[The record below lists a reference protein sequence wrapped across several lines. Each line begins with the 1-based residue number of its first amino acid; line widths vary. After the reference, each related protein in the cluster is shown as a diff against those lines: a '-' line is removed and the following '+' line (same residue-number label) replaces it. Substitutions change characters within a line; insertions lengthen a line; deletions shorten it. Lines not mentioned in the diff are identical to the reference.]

1 VLRTVTVACTVG
13 EWQSG
18 VYPLQQ
24 RRNRRMK
31 KALHETLRTD
41 VQEPTTASVVARL
54 AILAS
59 TLAFWVLLAR
69 STHEEIQH
77 VVTSTLALMGVAA
90 TLSLLETAKRY
101 FNPAGARPKLRKGEL
116 MSLLVVLAD
125 ESGGSLTLAGA
136 ARAVQQQHGPI
147 DLTLVVDALAGLSA
161 HGHCTSEYNDDGT
174 VERWQFSR
182 PHVSNSPTTLPS
194 IPTRHVDA

>member
-1 VLRTVTVACTVG
+1 
-13 EWQSG
+13 
-18 VYPLQQ
+18 
-24 RRNRRMK
+24 MK
-31 KALHETLRTD
+31 KAMHDTLRTD

-54 AILAS
+54 AVLAA
-59 TLAFWVLLAR
+59 TIAFWVLLAR

-101 FNPAGARPKLRKGEL
+101 FNPAGARRKLRKGEL

-125 ESGGSLTLAGA
+125 ESGGSLTLAAA

-147 DLTLVVDALAGLSA
+147 DLTLVVDALTDLSA
-161 HGHCTSEYNDDGT
+161 QGHCNSEYNDDGT
-174 VERWQFSR
+174 IERWQFSR
-182 PHVSNSPTTLPS
+182 AHVS
-194 IPTRHVDA
+194 PTRATLAGGQPWHHDA